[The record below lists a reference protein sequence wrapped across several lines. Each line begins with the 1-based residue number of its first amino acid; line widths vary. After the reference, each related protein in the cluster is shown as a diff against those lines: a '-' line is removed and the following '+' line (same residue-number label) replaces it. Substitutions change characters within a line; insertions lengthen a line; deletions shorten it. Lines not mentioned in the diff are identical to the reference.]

1 MGDVDDQK
9 RGVVT
14 AALIVA
20 AFAVVVALVAMTQ
33 AVALRRKLDSIPTD
47 GDVVTMIRTS
57 MQTASANAIAVESL
71 EGRLQNVE
79 ARLPYAVSYVGVV
92 AYDAFGNI
100 AGNQSRSIAMLN
112 QRGDGIVLSLLVS
125 RGETVFFTKQV
136 TNGRGS
142 EELSPEEAAAVDR
155 ALGR

>member
-1 MGDVDDQK
+1 MTD
-9 RGVVT
+9 

-57 MQTASANAIAVESL
+57 MQTASANAVAVENL

-79 ARLPYAVSYVGVV
+79 ARLPYAVSYIGVV
-92 AYDAFGNI
+92 AYDAFGNL

-142 EELSPEEAAAVDR
+142 EELSPEEMAAVDR

>member
-1 MGDVDDQK
+1 M
-9 RGVVT
+9 T